1 MDTDF
6 GPATVTTDAN
16 GYRAESRTARLHNGS
31 RTETGFALTGN

>member
-1 MDTDF
+1 MNTDF

-16 GYRAESRTARLHNGS
+16 GCRAESRTVRLHSGR